1 MFDIKNIISLVTSFI
16 GGSSVQIYIYLA
28 LAIGGFGAGYYVEH
42 LRFANY
48 QERVESIAKE
58 QEEHN
63 KSIEKQHQ
71 LVTKGIQD
79 EYDAKLSLLRQY
91 YSNGV
96 RQPSSGAMSNLSTT
110 ASIANATA
118 AYNELASNC
127 AQTTLMLVELQKWIA
142 QQVGI
147 ANE

>member
-1 MFDIKNIISLVTSFI
+1 MWKTLLSYGMDFI
-16 GGSSVQIYIYLA
+16 GGSNVQIYLYLA
-28 LAIGGFGAGYYVEH
+28 LAIGGFGAGFYVEH

-48 QERVESIAKE
+48 QEEVQAIAQK

-63 KSIEKQHQ
+63 ESIKKQHE

-91 YSNGV
+91 YSGGV
-96 RQPSSGAMSNLSTT
+96 RQPSSSTMSNLSTT
-110 ASIANATA
+110 SAIANANS
-118 AYNELASNC
+118 AYGELAANC